1 MVGLSQRLT
10 SLVKAAPPLVPYVL
24 TNLGKNIHSVP
35 GQDHG
40 FLTRVE
46 ELRKKIALTFVKS
59 LTTLSFTQGEQ
70 HLLEIERQRMEDALL
85 EIGEKLLTT
94 KLFQSS
100 SLNLFLKKLSTAKP
114 ELLQAIVA
122 HKDPLVRLLVISAI
136 SRRRV
141 HLEKELIER
150 LDDPV
155 RIVREAAHRALIRLG
170 RGTDFG
176 PVPKASRKGI
186 ARSIEK
192 WGHWHALQQSEL
204 AKSAA
209 LAAAGKT
216 AASLETLPLALVG
229 DEQSE
234 LTTEVARMSEELVA
248 ANGDEQLAIIARL
261 RDSKG
266 TDNTD
271 ALALAIPKL
280 SGDAQR
286 QARDA
291 LTQRLTRMTAA
302 TLRDK
307 LQDDNVEVRRAAA
320 LACGRKNAKEHI
332 ADLLQLLDDAE
343 MDAVQAARLALKELT
358 GQDFGPSSDAGS
370 RKRADAAEAWRKW
383 WKERQDKQK

>member
-24 TNLGKNIHSVP
+24 TNLGKNVYPGP

-40 FLTRVE
+40 FISRVQ

-59 LTTLSFTQGEQ
+59 LTMLSLTQGQ
-70 HLLEIERQRMEDALL
+70 QQLLEIERQRMEDALL
-85 EIGEKLLTT
+85 EMGEKLLTM

-100 SLNLFLKKLSTAKP
+100 SLTLFLKKLSTAKP
-114 ELLQAIVA
+114 ELLQVHVA

-136 SRRRV
+136 SRRRLP
-141 HLEKELIER
+141 LEKELIER

-155 RIVREAAHRALIRLG
+155 PIVREAAHRTLIRLA

-176 PVPKASRKGI
+176 PVQKASRKGI
-186 ARSIEK
+186 ARSIDK
-192 WGHWHALQQSEL
+192 WTHWHALQQSEL
-204 AKSAA
+204 AKSVA
-209 LAAAGKT
+209 LAAAGKA

-234 LTTEVARMSEELVA
+234 LTAEVARMSEELVA
-248 ANGDEQLAIIARL
+248 AKGEEQLAVLARL

-266 TDNTD
+266 IDNTD
-271 ALALAIPKL
+271 ALAMAIPKL
-280 SGDAQR
+280 SSDTQR

-320 LACGRKNAKEHI
+320 LACGRKEAKELI
-332 ADLLQLLDDAE
+332 PDLLQLLDDVE
-343 MDAVQAARLALKELT
+343 MDVVQSARMALKELT

-370 RKRADAAEAWRKW
+370 RERADAAVAWRKW
-383 WKERQDKQK
+383 WKERPDKAK

>member
-1 MVGLSQRLT
+1 LSQRLT

-24 TNLGKNIHSVP
+24 VNLGKNVFPVP

-40 FLTRVE
+40 FIARVE
-46 ELRKKIALTFVKS
+46 ELRKKIAKTFVNS
-59 LTTLSFTQGEQ
+59 LTMISLTQGEQ
-70 HLLEIERQRMEDALL
+70 QFVEIERQRMEDALL
-85 EIGEKLLTT
+85 EVGEKLLTM

-114 ELLQAIVA
+114 ELLQVHVA

-155 RIVREAAHRALIRLG
+155 RIVREAAHRALIRIA

-176 PVPKASRKGI
+176 PVQKASRKGV

-192 WGHWHALQQSEL
+192 WTHWHALQQSEL
-204 AKSAA
+204 AKSAS
-209 LAAAGKT
+209 LAAAGKK
-216 AASLETLPLALVG
+216 AAALEADLLVLLG
-229 DEQSE
+229 NEQPE
-234 LTTEVARMSEELVA
+234 LTTEVARMSEELVTA
-248 ANGDEQLAIIARL
+248 KGDEQLALLARL
-261 RDSKG
+261 RDSRG

-280 SGDAQR
+280 LGDTQR

-307 LQDDNVEVRRAAA
+307 LQDDNVEVRRSAA

-332 ADLLQLLDDAE
+332 PDLLQLLDDAE
-343 MDAVQAARLALKELT
+343 MEVVQSARTALKELT
-358 GQDFGPSSDAGS
+358 SQDFGPSSDASS
-370 RKRADAAEAWRKW
+370 RERADAAEAWRKG
-383 WKERQDKQK
+383 WKERSDKSK

>member
-24 TNLGKNIHSVP
+24 TNLGKNVHSLP

-40 FLTRVE
+40 FISRVE
-46 ELRKKIALTFVKS
+46 ALRKKIALTFLKS
-59 LTTLSFTQGEQ
+59 LTTISLTQGEPQ
-70 HLLEIERQRMEDALL
+70 LLEIERQRMEDALL
-85 EIGEKLLTT
+85 EIGEKILAT

-114 ELLQAIVA
+114 ELLQIHVG

-141 HLEKELIER
+141 PLEKELIER

-155 RIVREAAHRALIRLG
+155 RIVREAAHRALIRIA

-176 PVPKASRKGI
+176 PVQKASRKGI
-186 ARSIEK
+186 ARSIDK
-192 WGHWHALQQSEL
+192 WNRWHALQQSEL
-204 AKSAA
+204 AKSAS
-209 LAAAGKT
+209 LAAAGKKMG
-216 AASLETLPLALVG
+216 SLEADLLVLVG
-229 DEQSE
+229 NEPPE
-234 LTTEVARMSEELVA
+234 LTAEVTRMSEELVTA
-248 ANGDEQLAIIARL
+248 KGEEQLAVLARL

-271 ALALAIPKL
+271 ALALSIPKL
-280 SGDAQR
+280 SGNAQS

-307 LQDDNVEVRRAAA
+307 LQDDSVEVRRAAA

-332 ADLLQLLDDAE
+332 PDLLQLLDDAE
-343 MDAVQAARLALKELT
+343 MDVVQSARLALKELT

-370 RKRADAAEAWRKW
+370 RKRADAADAWRKW
-383 WKERQDKQK
+383 WKERPDKQK

>member
-24 TNLGKNIHSVP
+24 VNLGKNVFPGP

-40 FLTRVE
+40 FIARVE

-59 LTTLSFTQGEQ
+59 LTMISLTQGDKQ
-70 HLLEIERQRMEDALL
+70 FLEVERQRMEDALL
-85 EIGEKLLTT
+85 EIGEKLLTL

-114 ELLQAIVA
+114 ELLQIHVG

-155 RIVREAAHRALIRLG
+155 RIVREAAHRALIRLA

-176 PVPKASRKGI
+176 PVQGASRKGI
-186 ARSIEK
+186 ARSIDK
-192 WGHWHALQQSEL
+192 WSHWHALQQSEL

-209 LAAAGKT
+209 LAATGRL
-216 AASLETLPLALVG
+216 AASLETVPLALVG

-234 LTTEVARMSEELVA
+234 LTTQIARMSEELVA
-248 ANGDEQLAIIARL
+248 AKGEEQLAVLARL

-266 TDNTD
+266 ADNTD

-280 SGDAQR
+280 SGDTQR
-286 QARDA
+286 QTRDA

-307 LQDDNVEVRRAAA
+307 LQDDSVEVRRAAA

-332 ADLLQLLDDAE
+332 PDLLQLLDDVE
-343 MDAVQAARLALKELT
+343 MEVVQSARMALKELT
-358 GQDFGPSSDAGS
+358 GQDFGPSGDAGS
-370 RKRADAAEAWRKW
+370 RKRADAAQVWRKW
-383 WKERQDKQK
+383 WKEHQDRQK